1 MVVAIESSGR
11 TTRRITWVIKFSK
24 YCNFRCT
31 YCYEMP
37 WLHDRSRIH
46 PSYFETL
53 FRKIHQISTHFAA
66 TPKVC
71 WHGGEPLLLPKRYL
85 STVSEACD
93 NILVGF
99 PERVLH
105 TIQTNLSILTEWHL
119 EFLRNRFNTVGVS
132 FDPFGDCRVDVCG
145 NTQDE
150 KVLHNAERLL
160 QAGIHFG
167 CISVLSRRTVNF
179 LSSTFGF
186 FNDAALNF
194 RILPYY
200 RTSSTTQTDQ
210 HGLTEAKVVSA
221 LKSIF
226 DLWLVHGRGITIE
239 PIDQYLHVAIAS
251 LTGRATLRYDK
262 SDRERVLIVNTDGEL
277 FSVAET
283 YNAQYSY
290 GNIFTD
296 NVEKLLTGPGRQRAI
311 ADSMSRMK
319 SMCTGCSQIRTCSG
333 WYAAEAT
340 LIERQTKA
348 SHFGC
353 GVPQK
358 TIEYIASE
366 LSRLN
371 LIDVTENRIGKTTNS
386 ESAIEGDFA

>member
-1 MVVAIESSGR
+1 M
-11 TTRRITWVIKFSK
+11 
-24 YCNFRCT
+24 
-31 YCYEMP
+31 
-37 WLHDRSRIH
+37 
-46 PSYFETL
+46 
-53 FRKIHQISTHFAA
+53 
-66 TPKVC
+66 
-71 WHGGEPLLLPKRYL
+71 
-85 STVSEACD
+85 
-93 NILVGF
+93 
-99 PERVLH
+99 
-105 TIQTNLSILTEWHL
+105 
-119 EFLRNRFNTVGVS
+119 
-132 FDPFGDCRVDVCG
+132 
-145 NTQDE
+145 
-150 KVLHNAERLL
+150 
-160 QAGIHFG
+160 
-167 CISVLSRRTVNF
+167 NF

-200 RTSSTTQTDQ
+200 RTSSDKQTNQ
-210 HGLTEAKVVSA
+210 HGLTEAEVVNA

-226 DLWLVHGRGITIE
+226 DLWLIHGRGITIE

-251 LTGRATLRYDK
+251 LTGRATLRYNK

-283 YNAQYSY
+283 YNAKYSY

-296 NVEKLLTGPGRQRAI
+296 SVEKLLTGPGRQRAV
-311 ADSMSRMK
+311 ADSTARMR
-319 SMCTGCSQIRTCSG
+319 SMCSGCSQNRTCSG

-340 LIERQTKA
+340 FIERQTKA

-371 LIDVTENRIGKTTNS
+371 LIDVTENRIGNATNT
-386 ESAIEGDFA
+386 EGGIEGDFA